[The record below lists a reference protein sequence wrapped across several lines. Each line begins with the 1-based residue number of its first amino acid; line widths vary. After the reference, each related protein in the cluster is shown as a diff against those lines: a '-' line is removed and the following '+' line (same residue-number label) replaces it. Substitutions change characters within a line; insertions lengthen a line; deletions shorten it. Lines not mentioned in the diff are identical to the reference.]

1 MAHSYYPPRRVRSH
15 SVSDVPQRVS
25 ADEELA
31 GDLEQ
36 SIFIFPCPGSRTS
49 GRTDIDI
56 EPPSPLSIPTDAS
69 FPTTSPSATNTDDIS
84 RGRRISDASG
94 FSQWTFSNSGRSVSV
109 DTSLRSPLVEVWEM
123 SDDAMEN
130 EDANGG
136 GTPVPPSPLR
146 QQQQQHQQQRIP
158 LGRRPFPSHFVFSDG
173 RLQLHARK
181 KSFISSADSCNG
193 AASSL
198 DQETPAPKYADVSHL
213 PFLAF
218 FSSLLSIE
226 DATVHLLTRSTPP
239 YTSPLFPGGPLQ
251 SSESYSPD
259 TIFDEKRALFASS
272 PTASLKS
279 GMEAASDP
287 SITSKSVF
295 SLPKPPPVPALPF
308 TYFMDF
314 VKELYSATMP
324 KKVRLVARAA

>member
-1 MAHSYYPPRRVRSH
+1 MAHSYYSPRRVRSH
-15 SVSDVPQRVS
+15 SVSHVPQRVS

-36 SIFIFPCPGSRTS
+36 SIFIFPSRTS
-49 GRTDIDI
+49 SRTDVDI

-146 QQQQQHQQQRIP
+146 QRQHHQQQIP

-173 RLQLHARK
+173 RLQLRARK
-181 KSFISSADSCNG
+181 ESFISSADSGNG
-193 AASSL
+193 SAPSL
-198 DQETPAPKYADVSHL
+198 NQEMPAPKHADASHL
-213 PFLAF
+213 PLLAF
-218 FSSLLSIE
+218 FSSLLSVE
-226 DATVHLLTRSTPP
+226 DATVHLLTRSPPP

-251 SSESYSPD
+251 SSEPSSSD
-259 TIFDEKRALFASS
+259 AVFDEKRALFASS

-279 GMEAASDP
+279 GMEVASDA
-287 SITSKSVF
+287 SVTSKSVF
-295 SLPKPPPVPALPF
+295 SLPKPLPVPPLPF

-314 VKELYSATMP
+314 VKELYSATVP
-324 KKVRLVARAA
+324 NKVRLVARAA

>member
-1 MAHSYYPPRRVRSH
+1 MAHSYYSPRRVRSH

-36 SIFIFPCPGSRTS
+36 SIFIFPSRTS
-49 GRTDIDI
+49 SRTDVDI
-56 EPPSPLSIPTDAS
+56 ELPSPLSIPTDAS
-69 FPTTSPSATNTDDIS
+69 FPSSSPSATNTDDIS

-94 FSQWTFSNSGRSVSV
+94 FSQWTFSNSGRSVSM
-109 DTSLRSPLVEVWEM
+109 DTSSRSPLVEVWEM

-136 GTPVPPSPLR
+136 GTPEPPSPLK
-146 QQQQQHQQQRIP
+146 QQQNHQQRIP

-173 RLQLHARK
+173 RLQLRARK
-181 KSFISSADSCNG
+181 ESFISYADSGNG
-193 AASSL
+193 SAPSL
-198 DQETPAPKYADVSHL
+198 NQDTSTPKHADASHL
-213 PFLAF
+213 PLLAF
-218 FSSLLSIE
+218 FSSLLSVE
-226 DATVHLLTRSTPP
+226 DPTVHLLTRSSPP

-251 SSESYSPD
+251 SEFSSPD

-279 GMEAASDP
+279 GVEVASDP
-287 SITSKSVF
+287 SVTSKSVF
-295 SLPKPPPVPALPF
+295 SLPKLLPVSPLPF

-314 VKELYSATMP
+314 VKELYSATVP